1 MTIFQI
7 FAVLFA
13 LFMLYVVSIHIRKK
27 TLDMMVGSFWA
38 SIWVIFIVI
47 SIFPN
52 LLLGVTDILK
62 FSRVFDLLIVVAFMI
77 LSTVIFL
84 SYFRLKELEHKLEK
98 YVREEA
104 IRSPKEKS
112 K

>member
-13 LFMLYVVSIHIRKK
+13 LFMLYVVSIHFRKK
-27 TLDMMVGSFWA
+27 TLDFMTASFWTC
-38 SIWVIFIVI
+38 IWVVFMVI
-47 SIFPN
+47 AVFPN
-52 LLLGVTDILK
+52 LLLGITGVLK
-62 FSRVFDLLIVVAFMI
+62 FSRVFDLLIVIAFMI
-77 LSTVIFL
+77 LSVMVFL

-104 IRSPKEKS
+104 IKS
-112 K
+112 AKTKK

>member
-13 LFMLYVVSIHIRKK
+13 LFMLYVVSIHFRKK
-27 TLDMMVGSFWA
+27 TLDFITASFWA
-38 SIWVIFIVI
+38 CIWVVFMVI
-47 SIFPN
+47 AVFPN
-52 LLLGVTDILK
+52 LLLGITGVLK
-62 FSRVFDLLIVVAFMI
+62 FSRVFDLLIVIAFMI
-77 LSTVIFL
+77 LSVMVFL

-104 IRSPKEKS
+104 IKS
-112 K
+112 AKTKK

>member
-7 FAVLFA
+7 FAVCFA
-13 LFMLYVVSIHIRKK
+13 LFMLYVVSIHFRKK
-27 TLDMMVGSFWA
+27 TLDLVTTSFWA

-52 LLLGVTDILK
+52 LLLGVTGALN
-62 FSRVFDLLIVVAFMI
+62 FSRVFDLLVVIAFVI
-77 LSTVIFL
+77 LSTVVFFN
-84 SYFRLKELEHKLEK
+84 YFRLKELEHKLEK

-104 IRSPKEKS
+104 LRSAKRK